1 MSDSTESTRW
11 RAAHECTAARLRRAT
26 RAVSNVYDALMVETG
41 LRSTQFSLLTAIS
54 LAKEPSVTRL
64 AELLELDRTTL
75 TRNLRPLEREG
86 LVKAV
91 PSRDDA
97 RLRLVQLTA
106 KGQRALERALPLWEQ
121 AQDRLV
127 AALGQRDWR
136 DLIASL
142 DRVTSVAV
150 ESG

>member
-1 MSDSTESTRW
+1 MSDSIDTTLW
-11 RAAHECTAARLRRAT
+11 RAAHECTATRLRRAT
-26 RAVSNVYDALMVETG
+26 RAVTNVYDELMLETG
-41 LRSTQFSLLTAIS
+41 LRSTQFNLLTAIS

-75 TRNLRPLEREG
+75 TRNLRPLERDG

-97 RLRLVQLTA
+97 RLRRMQLTA

-121 AQDRLV
+121 AQHRLV
-127 AALGQRDWR
+127 TALGHRDWR

-142 DRVTSVAV
+142 DWVTAVAT
-150 ESG
+150 ESS